1 MSAAGEGSEWPVVP
15 VVTHFC
21 IRIAQPAK
29 ITGFAYRSP
38 AHGANDGTASITI
51 VVG

>member
-1 MSAAGEGSEWPVVP
+1 MSAVGKGSEWPVVP

-21 IRIAQPAK
+21 VSIAQPAK